1 MSVRLFK
8 WTGLSD
14 YSNGQVSTCPYN
26 EIMKQRKG
34 NRLIGFDYATTAL
47 YFVTSCVHD
56 RICCFGEIVNHEM
69 ICNDDGKIAE
79 MQWEWLQ
86 QQYPYIK
93 SHGFVV
99 MPNHIHA
106 VLEINP
112 DLMGIVGTGRD
123 LSVDDNEY
131 VESNDSIGSNIRT
144 GRDLSVD
151 DNEYVKSN
159 DSIGSY
165 IRTGRDLSLPVKIK
179 SLSELMGAYK
189 TTSSKKIHL
198 AGNHV
203 FQWQRS
209 FHDHI
214 VRNEESYNHITDYI
228 ATNPEHW
235 EEDTF
240 H

>member
-1 MSVRLFK
+1 
-8 WTGLSD
+8 
-14 YSNGQVSTCPYN
+14 
-26 EIMKQRKG
+26 MKQRKG

-47 YFVTSCVHD
+47 YFVTSCVQD
-56 RICCFGEIVNHEM
+56 RICCFGEIINHVM

-86 QQYPYIK
+86 KQYPYIK

-112 DLMGIVGTGRD
+112 DLMGVVG
-123 LSVDDNEY
+123 
-131 VESNDSIGSNIRT
+131 
-144 GRDLSVD
+144 
-151 DNEYVKSN
+151 
-159 DSIGSY
+159 
-165 IRTGRDLSLPVKIK
+165 TGRDLSLPVKIK

-198 AGNHV
+198 SGNHV

-214 VRNEESYNHITDYI
+214 IRNEESYNLITDYI

-235 EEDTF
+235 EKDTF

>member
-1 MSVRLFK
+1 
-8 WTGLSD
+8 
-14 YSNGQVSTCPYN
+14 
-26 EIMKQRKG
+26 MKQRKG

-47 YFVTSCVHD
+47 YFVTSCVQD
-56 RICCFGEIVNHEM
+56 RICCFGEIINHVM

-86 QQYPYIK
+86 KQYPYIK

-112 DLMGIVGTGRD
+112 DLMGVVGTGHD
-123 LSVDDNEY
+123 LSSKQEEFDLSSKQDKCDLSSMKDKCHLSVDLLESVAFIDNI
-131 VESNDSIGSNIRT
+131 ESSDANASNFRT
-144 GRDLSVD
+144 GDICFSL
-151 DNEYVKSN
+151 
-159 DSIGSY
+159 
-165 IRTGRDLSLPVKIK
+165 RTGHDLSLPVKIK

-198 AGNHV
+198 SGNHV

-214 VRNEESYNHITDYI
+214 IRNEESYNLITDYI

-235 EEDTF
+235 EKDTF

>member
-1 MSVRLFK
+1 
-8 WTGLSD
+8 
-14 YSNGQVSTCPYN
+14 
-26 EIMKQRKG
+26 MKQRKG

-47 YFVTSCVHD
+47 YFVTSCVQD
-56 RICCFGEIVNHEM
+56 RICCFGEIINHEM

-86 QQYPYIK
+86 KQYPYIK

-112 DLMGIVGTGRD
+112 DLMGVVGTGRD
-123 LSVDDNEY
+123 LSSKQEEFDLSSKQEEFDL
-131 VESNDSIGSNIRT
+131 SSMKDKC
-144 GRDLSVD
+144 DLSVD
-151 DNEYVKSN
+151 LLESVAAIDYIESSDANASN
-159 DSIGSY
+159 F
-165 IRTGRDLSLPVKIK
+165 RTGHDLSLPVKIK

-198 AGNHV
+198 SGNHV

-214 VRNEESYNHITDYI
+214 IRNEESYNLITDYI

-235 EEDTF
+235 EKDTF